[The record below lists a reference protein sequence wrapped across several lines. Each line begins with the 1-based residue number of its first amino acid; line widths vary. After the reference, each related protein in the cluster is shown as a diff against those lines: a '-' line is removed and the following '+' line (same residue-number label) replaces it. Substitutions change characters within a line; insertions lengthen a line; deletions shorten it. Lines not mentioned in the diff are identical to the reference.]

1 MAVRKVIARS
11 SRELAGVLG
20 LSSAE
25 HAALRVQFELV
36 EEIGRELNRIGL
48 THAAL
53 ARLAQTSRPRV
64 TAILNGNLEGVSTDL
79 LLRLLGVLG
88 VRVELR
94 FRRAA

>member
-1 MAVRKVIARS
+1 MAVRKVITRN
-11 SRELAGVLG
+11 SRELAAVLG
-20 LSSAE
+20 LSGAD

-36 EEIGRELNRIGL
+36 EEIGRELKRVGL

-79 LLRLLGVLG
+79 LLRLLGALG
-88 VRVELR
+88 VHVELK

>member
-1 MAVRKVIARS
+1 MAVRKVIARK
-11 SRELAGVLG
+11 SRELATVLG

-36 EEIGRELNRIGL
+36 EEIGREFKRVGL

-79 LLRLLGVLG
+79 LLRLLGALG
-88 VRVELR
+88 IHVELK

>member
-1 MAVRKVIARS
+1 MPVRKVTLRN
-11 SRELAGVLG
+11 SREMMDALG
-20 LSSAE
+20 LSPAD

-36 EEIGRELNRIGL
+36 EEIRRGLKRGGL
-48 THAAL
+48 THAGL
-53 ARLAQTSRPRV
+53 ARLAETSRPRV

-79 LLRLLGVLG
+79 LLRLLGALG